1 MKDAETPVFTR
12 VFGVFYVR
20 TAKILVAKRL
30 SISKRISKNFLE
42 IFLEMHPCLC
52 GCFRGGCAP
61 KAKHNIKVK
70 TEKPRSA
77 RSSRENPQPI
87 ILR

>member
-20 TAKILVAKRL
+20 TAKNLVAKSQ

-42 IFLEMHPCLC
+42 IFLEMGSRLC
-52 GCFRGGCAP
+52 GSRRQVTQTTVCF
-61 KAKHNIKVK
+61 
-70 TEKPRSA
+70 SA
-77 RSSRENPQPI
+77 DIIAQNREFFK
-87 ILR
+87 

>member
-20 TAKILVAKRL
+20 TAKNLVAKSI

-42 IFLEMHPCLC
+42 IFLEMGSRLC
-52 GCFRGGCAP
+52 GSRHHIKGTTVCF
-61 KAKHNIKVK
+61 
-70 TEKPRSA
+70 SA
-77 RSSRENPQPI
+77 DI
-87 ILR
+87 IA

>member
-20 TAKILVAKRL
+20 TAKFLVAKSI

-42 IFLEMHPCLC
+42 IFLEM
-52 GCFRGGCAP
+52 G
-61 KAKHNIKVK
+61 I
-70 TEKPRSA
+70 EK
-77 RSSRENPQPI
+77 
-87 ILR
+87 